1 MFDLGPNIMD
11 LYVAIEVTDY
21 SFWSIENNRNVRI
34 QIATSS
40 IFLLISS
47 VGLLIILHSPSLLEQ
62 AV

>member
-1 MFDLGPNIMD
+1 MD